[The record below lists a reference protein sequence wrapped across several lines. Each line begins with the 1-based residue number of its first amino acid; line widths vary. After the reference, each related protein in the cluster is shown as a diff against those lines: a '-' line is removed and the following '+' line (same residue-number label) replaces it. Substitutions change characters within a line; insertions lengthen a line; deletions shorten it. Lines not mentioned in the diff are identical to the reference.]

1 MTPLDRLAKARSQA
15 EFRKDIPVILV
26 VILMLLVGLL
36 I

>member
-26 VILMLLVGLL
+26 IILMLLVGMCV
-36 I
+36 